1 MSTIYC
7 NLNENFNLTNVEKL
21 FSIFEQENEFIKFY
35 SDKRA
40 DFFSVQH
47 TNYCIIKLF
56 KHINKRKL
64 IIVSLIDNLKK
75 GAAGQAVQ
83 CFNISL
89 NINENQAL
97 D

>member
-7 NLNENFNLTNVEKL
+7 DLSPNCNLSDIEEVIKNFEK
-21 FSIFEQENEFIKFY
+21 ENEFIKFY

-40 DFFSVQH
+40 DFFSVQN
-47 TNYCIIKLF
+47 TNNCIIKLF
-56 KHINKRKL
+56 NHYNSSKL

-83 CFNISL
+83 CLNISL
-89 NINENQAL
+89 GINENIAL
-97 D
+97 N